1 MNYERVLRCLF
12 FFIGI
17 YHIIIGLGLMFS
29 LDFQRFAV
37 GVYGASFEWSV
48 RDTYYIRVIG
58 SFVCILGSLAMA
70 ASSDP
75 LRYWLFVVCYIE
87 FFVLRDISRHLYSE
101 ELYAGFSVSPL
112 VNGMTSVVFAVQAVA
127 LGLLM

>member
-1 MNYERVLRCLF
+1 
-12 FFIGI
+12 
-17 YHIIIGLGLMFS
+17 MFS

-112 VNGMTSVVFAVQAVA
+112 VNGMTSRSSLLCKQLRLVFLCGWRRSRKVRAI
-127 LGLLM
+127 G